1 MTTLSFFAPGL
12 PKAQPRMRAYVR
24 GGITRM
30 YDPGT
35 ADAWKACILLAAR
48 EALRP
53 LPPARPVL
61 GGAIRADLT
70 YVFPRPKSH
79 FKSGRGSRGGGTQA
93 AAATTADSHPT
104 LTLTLALTPTA
115 TPTPTPTP
123 TPAPA
128 LRPDAPH
135 HHTSKPDRDNL
146 DKAVLDTL
154 TLAQVW
160 KDDAQV
166 AAGATLKRYA
176 APGEPPGCHIHL
188 TTLPPG
194 GRGGLP

>member
-35 ADAWKACILLAAR
+35 ADEWKACLMVAAR

-61 GGAIRADLT
+61 CGAIRADLT
-70 YVFPRPKSH
+70 YVFPRPMSH
-79 FKSGRGSRGGGTQA
+79 FKGGRRGSSASTGADAAQGDGLPLGLDSQA
-93 AAATTADSHPT
+93 T
-104 LTLTLALTPTA
+104 
-115 TPTPTPTP
+115 
-123 TPAPA
+123 

-166 AAGATLKRYA
+166 SAGSTLKRYA
-176 APGEPPGCHIHL
+176 APGEPTGCHVSL
-188 TTLPPG
+188 MMLPQA
-194 GRGGLP
+194 

>member
-12 PKAQPRMRAYVR
+12 PKAQPRLRAYVR

-35 ADAWKACILLAAR
+35 ADEWKACLLVATR
-48 EALRP
+48 QALKP

-61 GGAIRADLT
+61 CGAIRADLT
-70 YVFPRPKSH
+70 YVFPRPMSH
-79 FKSGRGSRGGGTQA
+79 FKGRGKSQRQRGHRSASAVQA
-93 AAATTADSHPT
+93 ELLRPDEVETDSQAT
-104 LTLTLALTPTA
+104 
-115 TPTPTPTP
+115 
-123 TPAPA
+123 

-166 AAGATLKRYA
+166 SAGSTLKRYA
-176 APGEPPGCHIHL
+176 APGEPTGCHISL
-188 TTLPPG
+188 TALPQQ
-194 GRGGLP
+194 

>member
-1 MTTLSFFAPGL
+1 MIEDDFPNCEPTPMTTLSFFAPGL
-12 PKAQPRMRAYVR
+12 PKAQPRMRAYLR

-35 ADAWKACILLAAR
+35 ADEWKACILVATR

-61 GGAIRADLT
+61 CGAIRADLT
-70 YVFPRPKSH
+70 YVFPRPMSH
-79 FKSGRGSRGGGTQA
+79 FKGGRRGASPRPAEGDDLLLMLDSQA
-93 AAATTADSHPT
+93 T
-104 LTLTLALTPTA
+104 LKA
-115 TPTPTPTP
+115 
-123 TPAPA
+123 
-128 LRPDAPH
+128 DAPH

-154 TLAQVW
+154 TLAEVW

-166 AAGATLKRYA
+166 SAGSTLKRYA
-176 APGEPPGCHIHL
+176 APGEPTGCHISL
-188 TTLPPG
+188 TMLPQG
-194 GRGGLP
+194 